1 MIVGGVTPFGLPSPL
16 PIWID
21 EAVMERASI
30 IVGGGSRDQKIKINP
45 DALLNLTNVEV
56 IENLA
61 KLPET
66 S

>member
-1 MIVGGVTPFGLPSPL
+1 
-16 PIWID
+16 
-21 EAVMERASI
+21 MERASI